1 MIRMGRNSKETS
13 DAPEFQSTPAYPQS
27 QPNTSALYS
36 NSETPNTVSRPAT
49 DSENIARDIK
59 DGKLSGFVGHGTS
72 LTGDTT
78 FQMMLRVD
86 GHLTGTVTSDGG
98 TLIVGNNGQLDA
110 NVAVGVAQING
121 TINGDVTATERIQ
134 LGRTARVVG
143 NIATPKLVIEEG
155 ALFEGGCTMLK
166 AREAVDKKA
175 SSATSS
181 SYGSS
186 STPSSSYSGSGSS
199 SSSYSSTPAASS
211 SSSSSSTVSKTAD
224 AADADPLSTTSDKK
238 SEKATV

>member
-1 MIRMGRNSKETS
+1 MIRMGRNSKSETS
-13 DAPEFQSTPAYPQS
+13 DAPEFQSSYPQTQS
-27 QPNTSALYS
+27 SPSALYG
-36 NSETPNTVSRPAT
+36 SETPNTVSRPAT

-72 LTGDTT
+72 LTGDTS

-110 NVAVGVAQING
+110 NVSVGVAQING

-143 NIATPKLVIEEG
+143 NIATPKLVIEDG
-155 ALFEGGCTMLK
+155 AIFEGGCTMLK
-166 AREAVDKKA
+166 AREAQEKEAASA
-175 SSATSS
+175 SSTSS
-181 SYGSS
+181 YSSS
-186 STPSSSYSGSGSS
+186 STSSPSYSS
-199 SSSYSSTPAASS
+199 SSSYSSTSAS
-211 SSSSSSTVSKTAD
+211 TASVADDDDDD
-224 AADADPLSTTSDKK
+224 AEDEK
-238 SEKATV
+238 SETATV

>member
-1 MIRMGRNSKETS
+1 MIRMGRNSKPETS
-13 DAPEFQSTPAYPQS
+13 DAPNPTPSYSPSATTPTSPAAYQYG
-27 QPNTSALYS
+27 NE
-36 NSETPNTVSRPAT
+36 NMNTVSKPAT

-86 GHLTGTVTSDGG
+86 GHLTGTVSSDGG
-98 TLIVGNNGQLDA
+98 TLIVGNSGQLDA
-110 NVAVGVAQING
+110 NVSVGVAQVNG

-143 NIATPKLVIEEG
+143 NISTPKLVIEDG
-155 ALFEGGCTMLK
+155 AVFEGGCTMLK
-166 AREAVDKKA
+166 AREAQEKQTA
-175 SSATSS
+175 AAATPSTS

-186 STPSSSYSGSGSS
+186 S
-199 SSSYSSTPAASS
+199 SYSSYSS
-211 SSSSSSTVSKTAD
+211 SSSSAAETDDDDALETAD
-224 AADADPLSTTSDKK
+224 EEI
-238 SEKATV
+238 SETASV

>member
-1 MIRMGRNSKETS
+1 MIRMGNKKSETS
-13 DAPEFQSTPAYPQS
+13 DAPDIQSSYPQS
-27 QPNTSALYS
+27 TTPAPLYG
-36 NSETPNTVSRPAT
+36 SESTNTVTKPAT

-72 LTGDTT
+72 LTGDTS

-86 GHLTGTVTSDGG
+86 GHLTGTVSSDGG

-110 NVAVGVAQING
+110 NVSVGIAQING
-121 TINGDVTATERIQ
+121 TVTGDISATDKIQ

-143 NIATPKLVIEEG
+143 NIATPKLIIEDG

-166 AREAVDKKA
+166 ARETSEKQT
-175 SSATSS
+175 SSAATTS

-186 STPSSSYSGSGSS
+186 SGSTSTPSYGSS
-199 SSSYSSTPAASS
+199 SSTSGYSSTSSATKTTAADDDDALSS
-211 SSSSSSTVSKTAD
+211 SSSSKDSKTETA
-224 AADADPLSTTSDKK
+224 K
-238 SEKATV
+238 V

>member
-1 MIRMGRNSKETS
+1 MIRMGNKKDTS
-13 DAPEFQSTPAYPQS
+13 DAPDTQSSYGQTP
-27 QPNTSALYS
+27 QPSAAAPLYGSENLNTISKPS
-36 NSETPNTVSRPAT
+36 S

-86 GHLTGTVTSDGG
+86 GHLTGTVSSDGG

-110 NVAVGVAQING
+110 NVSVGVAQLNG
-121 TINGDVTATERIQ
+121 NVNGDISATERIQ

-143 NIATPKLVIEEG
+143 NIATPKLIIEDG
-155 ALFEGGCTMLK
+155 AIFEGGCTMLK
-166 AREAVDKKA
+166 AREASEKQTA
-175 SSATSS
+175 AATSGSSYSSSSSSGSSS

-186 STPSSSYSGSGSS
+186 SSTSGSS
-199 SSSYSSTPAASS
+199 SP
-211 SSSSSSTVSKTAD
+211 SSSTASTASKADDAVSTAD
-224 AADADPLSTTSDKK
+224 DKK
-238 SEKATV
+238 SETAKV